1 MRKITSIF
9 LISSLLVLTSCA
21 GRTPNP
27 VSSYQYGDEKK
38 SCQRL
43 KSEIANVESEI
54 AILLPQSEKGGYNAL
69 MGVAGLFILVPWFFM
84 DFSEAEKVEIQALRR
99 RYNNLIGISA
109 DKECGFEYEDIPDPF
124 KNKKKKETGTLQD
137 LHN

>member
-1 MRKITSIF
+1 MKKITSII
-9 LISSLLVLTSCA
+9 LLSSFFILTSCA

-43 KSEIANVESEI
+43 KAEIANVESEI
-54 AILLPQSEKGGYNAL
+54 ASLLPKSEKGANNAV
-69 MGVAGLFILVPWFFM
+69 MGVAGLFILGPWFFM

-99 RYNNLIGISA
+99 RYNNLVGISA
-109 DKECGFEYEDIPDPF
+109 DKECGFEYEDIADPF
-124 KNKKKKETGTLQD
+124 KDKEKKKTGTLQD
-137 LHN
+137 LQ

>member
-1 MRKITSIF
+1 MQKITSIF
-9 LISSLLVLTSCA
+9 VVSVFLILTSCA

-27 VSSYQYGDEKK
+27 VSSYQDGDEKK

-43 KSEIANVESEI
+43 QAEIASVETEI
-54 AILLPQSEKGGYNAL
+54 ATLLPQSEKAGYNAL

-99 RYNNLIGISA
+99 RYNNLVFIASE
-109 DKECGFEYEDIPDPF
+109 KECGFEYQDIPDPF
-124 KNKKKKETGTLQD
+124 KKKEKKKTGTIQD
-137 LHN
+137 LQ